1 MSEYSGMFEGFTDIA
16 KLNDLIGRHVKQ
28 HMPDIEIRFDEPD
41 PAHPP
46 ASPTLHLFMY
56 LIHED
61 LAIRQSSRNEY
72 NPATGGFVAED
83 AYIRCLYLVTYWD
96 NLSSGGADAPGA
108 QPDSPTVRNLTAMLK
123 ALLCMRNHG
132 DFKAYMLRVI
142 EPEALNSLGNFWQ
155 ALGNKPRA
163 IINFAV
169 TLPVSTEHPDEQ
181 EPIVPPVQSIEQQ
194 LRHFGGA
201 GLPELEAYLFA
212 ELHQAVGAQQAE
224 LALKKVV
231 IDIRRVVPETRSRRG
246 GKEQDS
252 AETVSVLVAGVTFS
266 AQKATLENQVTSW
279 QDKTYTLGDQ
289 AFQVKQVTHAL
300 IAPGSDQ

>member
-1 MSEYSGMFEGFTDIA
+1 MPANNRMFEEFTDIA
-16 KLNDLIGRHVKQ
+16 KLNDLIGKHVKQ
-28 HMPDIEIRFDEPD
+28 HIPDIEVRFDEPD

-123 ALLCMRNHG
+123 SLLCMRNHG

-169 TLPVSTEHPDEQ
+169 TLPVSTRHPDEQ
-181 EPIVPPVQSIEQQ
+181 EPIVPPVQSFEQQ
-194 LRHFGGA
+194 LQHFDGTD
-201 GLPELEAYLFA
+201 LPELEAYLFA
-212 ELHQAVGAQQAE
+212 ELRQAVGAPQAA

-231 IDIRRVVPETRSRRG
+231 IEIRRLVAPTRAET
-246 GKEQDS
+246 QP
-252 AETVSVLVAGVTFS
+252 ETVSVLVAGVTFS
-266 AQKATLENQVTSW
+266 ELKATIENQVTSW
-279 QDKTYTLGDQ
+279 QDKTFTLGNQ
-289 AFQVKQVTHAL
+289 TYRVEQVTHAL
-300 IAPGSDQ
+300 IAPGRNQ